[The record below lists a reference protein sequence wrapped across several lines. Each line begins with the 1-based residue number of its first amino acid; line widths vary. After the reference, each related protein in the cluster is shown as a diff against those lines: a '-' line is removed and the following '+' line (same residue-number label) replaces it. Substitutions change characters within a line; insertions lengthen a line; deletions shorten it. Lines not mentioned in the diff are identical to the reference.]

1 MFDQVINNLPA
12 FATFFAASF
21 AILLV
26 FVALYALITPYNELA
41 LIRDGNVAG
50 AVSLA
55 GALIGIAL
63 PVAVAVAVSHNLYSM
78 IGWGVVACVVQLF
91 AFLASRIALPH
102 LSLDIPQGKLAP
114 AIFLAAIS
122 VGVGIISAACIV

>member
-12 FATFFAASF
+12 FATFFAAAF

-41 LIRDGNVAG
+41 LIREGNVAG

-78 IGWGVVACVVQLF
+78 IGWGVVACAVQLL
-91 AFLASRIALPH
+91 AFLASRIALPQ